1 MNYSDQIVGI
11 AADMFNVHPRDLV
24 GPYKYQ
30 FLMRPRFAL
39 AKALRDNGWTYPAIG
54 NLMNCDHT
62 TAIYRVRQADVFM
75 ERSPAYRAK
84 VKNLTER
91 LSDDRR

>member
-39 AKALRDNGWTYPAIG
+39 AKALRVNGWTYPAIG

-62 TAIYRVRQADVFM
+62 TAIYRVRQADVFI
-75 ERSPAYRAK
+75 ERSQAYKAR
-84 VKNLTER
+84 VQQLTER
-91 LSDDRR
+91 LAND

>member
-1 MNYSDQIVGI
+1 MNYNDQIVGI

-30 FLMRPRFAL
+30 FLMQPRFAL
-39 AKALRDNGWTYPAIG
+39 AKALRDNGWAYPAIG
-54 NLMNCDHT
+54 NLMNCDRT

-75 ERSPAYRAK
+75 ERSQAYKAR
-84 VKNLTER
+84 VQQLTER
-91 LSDDRR
+91 LAND